1 VARWKPHMA
10 DAYLVARV
18 KRQPTSTE
26 RESCRRQLIPSKSR
40 VREMRIG
47 DARLGVQ
54 RDAAAS
60 EVCCRS
66 LLQVGVR
73 YQGRAIGANL
83 LGHGLSL
90 ERHPIKQDPT
100 VDATLKG

>member
-1 VARWKPHMA
+1 MA
-10 DAYLVARV
+10 DGCLVARV

-26 RESCRRQLIPSKSR
+26 RESCRGQLIPSKSR
-40 VREMRIG
+40 AREIRLG

-66 LLQVGVR
+66 PLQVGVR
-73 YQGRAIGANL
+73 DQGRSIGANF